1 MNLHKKTATASRF
14 VQSKPEDSKQLN
26 GTDHQQAAS
35 LLAGESK
42 GRWLPVVIV
51 SIYFAMLWKP
61 PLISVPSLRW
71 YFVLGLALFAFVVLK
86 KSISMRAARVFW
98 IVYGLSFFG
107 AVLSLLRAID
117 AQQALWNTV
126 GMGISFVSYLLFL
139 PVLAIGKARQFL
151 MWMLVSIGILWAIEI
166 LRLLAQHSV
175 LYLGTFG
182 ETGADKN
189 HIGFC
194 LSMSSIVLFYLS
206 VFWKPSK
213 ILSRGVFFVIR
224 LGLGLLSIL
233 LIYCLVIIYARSGL
247 LATVL
252 GICTVIGVILIK
264 NPGWLGRSRAGVV
277 IVILIASVIFL
288 LPRVLA
294 ASPQWNRLS
303 NYDTEGLNVISTYNI
318 RTVLLNKGLFLVSE
332 NPVLGV
338 GVGGSKFA
346 ISSSQYYFPYYLI
359 HNTFL
364 TDWAEKGVLGLLSNV
379 VWIFMYIGI
388 LKKDF
393 FNLQLIDQ
401 IWLVLFIPL
410 FFEMN
415 FLDMNSIS
423 VFMLAILAGINV
435 ESVSSAKLKQPAYAP
450 RYGRMVINR

>member
-1 MNLHKKTATASRF
+1 MTFHKKTAHASRF
-14 VQSKPEDSKQLN
+14 VQSKSQGVEQMN
-26 GTDHQQAAS
+26 RTDHEQDTS
-35 LLAGESK
+35 LLDVESK
-42 GRWLPVVIV
+42 GKWLPIIIV
-51 SIYFAMLWKP
+51 GIYFVTLWKP
-61 PLISVPSLRW
+61 PMISMPPLRW

-86 KSISMRAARVFW
+86 KSISMHAAKVFW
-98 IVYGLSFFG
+98 VVYGLSFLG
-107 AVLSLLRAID
+107 AILSLLRAND
-117 AQQALWNTV
+117 TQQALWNTV

-139 PVLAIGKARQFL
+139 PVLAVRKARKFF
-151 MWMLVSIGILWAIEI
+151 MWILVIIGILWAIAI
-166 LRLLAQHSV
+166 QQLLVKHGM

-182 ETGADKN
+182 ETGEDKN
-189 HIGFC
+189 HIGLC

-206 VFWKPSK
+206 ALWKPAKTLSK
-213 ILSRGVFFVIR
+213 GIFFIIR

-247 LATVL
+247 LATAL
-252 GICTVIGVILIK
+252 GICAVIGVILIK

-277 IVILIASVIFL
+277 IVILIGSVIFL

-303 NYDTEGLNVISTYNI
+303 NYDTEGFGVISTYDI
-318 RTVLLNKGLFLVSE
+318 RVVLINKGLFIVRE

-338 GVGGSKFA
+338 GVGGSRPA
-346 ISSSQYYFPYYLI
+346 IFSGQYYFPHYLI

-364 TDWAEKGVLGLLSNV
+364 TDWAEKGILGLLSNV

-388 LKKDF
+388 LRKDF
-393 FNLQLIDQ
+393 FNLPLIDQ

-410 FFEMN
+410 FFDMN

-423 VFMLAILAGINV
+423 VFMLAILAGIYA
-435 ESVSSAKLKQPAYAP
+435 ESVSSAKLKQPTYAA
-450 RYGRMVINR
+450 RYGRMAINR